1 MIHNTTYQCSRT
13 SGLLGITMRTTTVRL
28 QRLGMIRYQ
37 KHEDNRCNTDQYH
50 QVILRNLLREFY
62 KIVACTGIDP
72 ELMKWRDVDGYNI
85 ISKNFY
91 DFYRAISLAGAGKRM
106 NADAAIAAEN
116 VWSIIEKILPRELA
130 TALNWKTITANK
142 YRFASVTILNL
153 VGMYMIKPYIPN
165 REDSKPKRLT
175 CPIFHGGC
183 IARYLQGRNSEST
196 DRVRLAYATEI
207 TTTSNQPELHKIGNF
222 KELATKGYHSSTD
235 QPISQP
241 IVNLQ
246 TVLVLLLND
255 IPFNRGPFV
264 LYQELRHV
272 RYEGD
277 VTKINFPTPNKRNEN
292 NKNTKEDDNK
302 SKFDAQD
309 VKVRTAEL
317 VCGFQ
322 RGEQSDIINRRILKL
337 AKAAGIGSF
346 DTLADARVKAE
357 TLLSLPKDFSC
368 DDLNVYLTNLT
379 QSTTGEIKDVVLSN
393 FSIEATLSYTEYI
406 VKIDKTDN
414 LGELSGHHMIEVT
427 AEVYN
432 RLYDKII
439 KKINIPVNSK
449 GIGKQPWFKKL
460 VHTLSSVLQHKDWI
474 CTLGNKTNVT
484 SPTKIYVAQKSV
496 LECIG
501 VSQNP
506 YETLEMKQ
514 SQGNQYVD

>member
-1 MIHNTTYQCSRT
+1 
-13 SGLLGITMRTTTVRL
+13 MRTTTVRL

-62 KIVACTGIDP
+62 KIIACTGIDP
-72 ELMKWRDVDGYNI
+72 DLMKWRDVDGYNI

-91 DFYRAISLAGAGKRM
+91 DFYKAISLAGAGKRM

-130 TALNWKTITANK
+130 TALSWKMITTNK

-153 VGMYMIKPYIPN
+153 VAMYMIKPYIPN
-165 REDSKPKRLT
+165 KDSKSKRLT

-183 IARYLQGRNSEST
+183 IARYLINRNSEST
-196 DRVRLAYATEI
+196 DRVRLAYATES
-207 TTTSNQPELHKIGNF
+207 TTSEQPEHHKIGNF
-222 KELATKGYHSSTD
+222 KELATKGYYSNTD
-235 QPISQP
+235 QSISQP

-246 TVLVLLLND
+246 AVLVLLLND
-255 IPFNRGPFV
+255 ISFNRGPLL
-264 LYQELRHV
+264 LYQDFRRV
-272 RYEGD
+272 RYDGD
-277 VTKINFPTPNKRNEN
+277 VTKINFPAPNKRNEN

-302 SKFDAQD
+302 AKFDAQD

-322 RGEQSDIINRRILKL
+322 RGEQSDTINRRILNL

-346 DTLADARVKAE
+346 DTLDEARVKAE

-368 DDLNVYLTNLT
+368 DDLNVYLTNLV
-379 QSTTGEIKDVVLSN
+379 QSTTGEIKDAVLSSL
-393 FSIEATLSYTEYI
+393 SIEATLSYIEYI
-406 VKIDKTDN
+406 VKIDRTEN
-414 LGELSGHHMIEVT
+414 LSELSGHHMIEVT

-432 RLYDKII
+432 RLHDKVI
-439 KKINIPVNSK
+439 KKNPVNSK

-460 VHTLSSVLQHKDWI
+460 VHTFSTVLQHEDWI

-496 LECIG
+496 LKFIG